1 MIAIIESPYKADTD
15 ALLRRNQHYAQ
26 LISRY
31 MSKKHNCATFA
42 SHLLYTQFLHDGD
55 AEERKLGMELGLQMT
70 RTLCE
75 HAPVMWVWGTDYG
88 MSSGMNAALNM
99 ANKDYRSY
107 PEKYVQKYQFTMS
120 AFAKDIFE
128 EFAQKDFTNIGAKLS
143 WMDNVI
149 SLGIVFSMFD
159 GEYQ

>member
-1 MIAIIESPYKADTD
+1 
-15 ALLRRNQHYAQ
+15 
-26 LISRY
+26 
-31 MSKKHNCATFA
+31 
-42 SHLLYTQFLHDGD
+42 
-55 AEERKLGMELGLQMT
+55 
-70 RTLCE
+70 
-75 HAPVMWVWGTDYG
+75 

-107 PEKYVQKYQFTMS
+107 PEKYVQKVPVHMS

-149 SLGIVFSMFD
+149 SLSIVFSMFD